1 MNLMNRFYSL
11 LVLLL
16 VGSASL
22 LAQDD
27 PFPDASTAAAKYDS
41 NMCIIAR
48 VMMNGEAVTDATVAA
63 YCGDEFRGKQI
74 AGADP
79 KDPTLVF
86 LMAYG
91 GYTGKKQ
98 YMHFRVYTNGRIY
111 IYNSDPDLVYFMDT
125 MLGKV
130 SSPYIIDIT
139 PVNLAD
145 NGDNTDVLTTQNGEN
160 RNVFLTGRT
169 LYRDGDW
176 NTLCP
181 PFDVTLDGSELQGAT
196 ARPLTNASISGSTLN
211 LTFGEPVDMLK
222 AGTPYIIKW
231 EASETDI
238 VKPFFA
244 GVTIDATDRSFDNEA
259 DDDTRVRFVGTYQ
272 TKMFDANDYSVLML
286 GAQNKLYYPSRGAG
300 IGAQRAYFKL
310 GGDET
315 QMSRL
320 TSFIMDFS
328 DGETTG
334 IISIS
339 SPIHPEGGC
348 YTLDGRKLSQK
359 PATRGVYIVNGK
371 KIIIK

>member
-160 RNVFLTGRT
+160 RNVCLTGRT

-176 NTLCP
+176 NTLCL

-238 VKPFFA
+238 VNPFFA
-244 GVTIDATDRSFDNEA
+244 GVTIDATDRS
-259 DDDTRVRFVGTYQ
+259 
-272 TKMFDANDYSVLML
+272 SVLML

-315 QMSRL
+315 RMSRL